1 MRLRVCRL
9 GLHQQTTALWA
20 GHQCR
25 ELWQHPVRCRALHEL
40 QVPSASLTVQPC
52 SCLPRRYERFSG
64 AQRLQGAA
72 LVQRHVAL
80 PEDLANKAGKGL
92 LVRPPATVDLFVCLS
107 VCVCSACVA
116 CLCTSLA
123 STSRASDGAAL
134 CLDQVQK
141 KDLDNAAIL
150 GQTQPKSAQYL

>member
-1 MRLRVCRL
+1 VRRV
-9 GLHQQTTALWA
+9 AL
-20 GHQCR
+20 R
-25 ELWQHPVRCRALHEL
+25 ELQTR
-40 QVPSASLTVQPC
+40 SASLTVQPR
-52 SCLPRRYERFSG
+52 SCAPGRYERFSG

-92 LVRPPATVDLFVCLS
+92 LVRPLRLLT
-107 VCVCSACVA
+107 
-116 CLCTSLA
+116 CLCARFSALILPALHAWVAGLA
-123 STSRASDGAAL
+123 STSREGDGAAL
-134 CLDQVQK
+134 CADQVQK

>member
-92 LVRPPATVDLFVCLS
+92 LVRPPATVDLS
-107 VCVCSACVA
+107 VCVPVSVRLFCLRCMPVYQPGEYVA
-116 CLCTSLA
+116 
-123 STSRASDGAAL
+123 R
-134 CLDQVQK
+134 
-141 KDLDNAAIL
+141 
-150 GQTQPKSAQYL
+150 

>member
-92 LVRPPATVDLFVCLS
+92 LVRPPATVDLS
-107 VCVCSACVA
+107 VCVPVSVRLFCLRCMPVYQPGEYVA
-116 CLCTSLA
+116 
-123 STSRASDGAAL
+123 RW
-134 CLDQVQK
+134 
-141 KDLDNAAIL
+141 
-150 GQTQPKSAQYL
+150 